1 MFSPLFPF
9 LCVCHL
15 SDNSPSSPLAFP
27 HYSYSYN
34 TNNKDI
40 HLGAGGHTQ
49 EKQTIQEQAQGHHRS
64 WCVSPSRQT
73 AQPVTPGVGGGG
85 RGLSRMFEL
94 SGLGGG
100 GRGIIAQRRL
110 FKEEGKHVTPNI

>member
-9 LCVCHL
+9 LCVRHL

-40 HLGAGGHTQ
+40 HLG
-49 EKQTIQEQAQGHHRS
+49 
-64 WCVSPSRQT
+64 
-73 AQPVTPGVGGGG
+73 GGGDTH
-85 RGLSRMFEL
+85 RRSKLSRNRP
-94 SGLGGG
+94 
-100 GRGIIAQRRL
+100 RGTTEA
-110 FKEEGKHVTPNI
+110 GV